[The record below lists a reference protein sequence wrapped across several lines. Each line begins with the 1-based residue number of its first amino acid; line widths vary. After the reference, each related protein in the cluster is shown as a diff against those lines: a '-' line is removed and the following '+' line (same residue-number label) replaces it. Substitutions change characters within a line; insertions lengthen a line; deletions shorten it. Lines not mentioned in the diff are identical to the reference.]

1 MGTKKYAKTD
11 GRAVQ
16 MKHYS
21 WERKKKLNSGEK
33 SQIVLSLDKGNS
45 ITLFMIFNLHSRIKI
60 NIVN

>member
-33 SQIVLSLDKGNS
+33 KSNSTIAGQRELDY
-45 ITLFMIFNLHSRIKI
+45 IIHDIQFAQPH
-60 NIVN
+60 